1 MKTKAVAAAL
11 MLAAALLCGGRLRV
25 PFGEELF
32 FSREGKDLPPA
43 SDCERCHQEVYQ
55 EWRDSLHARAW
66 RSEAFQRAS
75 AGRRAEECLGCH
87 APGPLDAQQR
97 PALRDAHREEGV
109 TCVSCHLAPGSA
121 GERLTMRGP
130 VSRSSPI
137 EVHPVIEADPSYRS
151 SELCGTCHRE
161 TFAEWSRSAA
171 REGKEEDTCQGCHM
185 PAVRRTVES
194 VHDERAYSRVL
205 VALEREE
212 DLRRHL
218 FAVVDDPSER
228 VELEARRAADGR
240 SVEATIANRLP
251 HALPTGQFGRRQVAL
266 DVVWPGGNRRTAVVD
281 SPARALSSGE
291 QRRVTLELPPEALA
305 APLRVFLLRFDHALG
320 EWSEITSTA
329 VASPAH

>member
-55 EWRDSLHARAW
+55 EWRASLHARAW

-75 AGRRAEECLGCH
+75 AGARAVECLGCH
-87 APGPLDAQQR
+87 APGPLQAQQR
-97 PALRDAHREEGV
+97 PVLRDVHREEGV
-109 TCVSCHLAPGSA
+109 SCVSCHLAPGSD

-137 EVHPVIEADPSYRS
+137 EVHPVIEGDPSYRS
-151 SELCGTCHRE
+151 SELCATCHRG
-161 TFAEWSRSAA
+161 TFAEWDRAA
-171 REGKEEDTCQGCHM
+171 APEGKEKETCQGCHM

-194 VHDERAYSRVL
+194 VHDQHAYSRVL
-205 VALEREE
+205 VGLEREE

-218 FAVVDDPSER
+218 FAIPEDAAER
-228 VELEARRAADGR
+228 VELEARRGADRLGLE
-240 SVEATIANRLP
+240 VTVGNRLP
-251 HALPTGQFGRRQVAL
+251 HALPTGQFGRRQLAL
-266 DVVWPGGNRRTAVVD
+266 DVVWPGGNRRTAFVD
-281 SPARALSSGE
+281 SPAGALAAGE
-291 QRRVTLELPPEALA
+291 QRPVTLELPAEALA
-305 APLRVFLLRFDHALG
+305 APLRVSLVRFDHALG

-329 VASPAH
+329 IAAPAR